1 MTTHQ
6 TAPAE
11 LPAFPAVA
19 RDSGSAA
26 FFDAAARGELLVQRC
41 TGCSTVLAPEARTCL
56 SCGSADL
63 EPAVVSGRGRL
74 VTWVVVT
81 QAPVPVLA
89 GAVPYVT
96 AVVELDEG
104 PWLIVRLVD
113 ADPAALAVDDLV
125 QVDFVRSGGGEHT
138 GEMLP
143 VFRRVDHTTGESA

>member
-1 MTTHQ
+1 MST
-6 TAPAE
+6 PLD

-19 RDSGSAA
+19 RDAGSAA

-41 TGCSTVLAPEARTCL
+41 TGCATVLPPETRTCP
-56 SCGSADL
+56 SCGSAEL
-63 EPAVVSGRGRL
+63 EPAVASGLGRL
-74 VTWVVVT
+74 VSWVVVT

-104 PWLIVRLVD
+104 PWLMVRLID
-113 ADPAALAVDDLV
+113 ADPAALAVGDRV
-125 QVDFVRSGGGEHT
+125 RVDFVRSGAGEAP

-143 VFRRVDHTTGESA
+143 VFRPSPSAGAEVSA